1 MKYSNYLFFVL
12 LILFSLT
19 TTKRPSSIKI
29 ETISLNVDFDQ
40 VSFVQIKTKETKN
53 TEEKAKLKNP
63 IKNHINKKYCL

>member
-63 IKNHINKKYCL
+63 IKNQINKKYCL